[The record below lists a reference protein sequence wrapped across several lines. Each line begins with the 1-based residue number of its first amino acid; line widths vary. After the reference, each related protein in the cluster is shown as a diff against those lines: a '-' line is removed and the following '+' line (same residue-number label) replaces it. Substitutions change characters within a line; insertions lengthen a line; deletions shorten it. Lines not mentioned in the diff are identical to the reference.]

1 MLINQDFAL
10 TRAKCLGG
18 SDIGAILG
26 LSKWRSPVDV
36 WMEKT
41 GRYTQTLNSLP
52 LRFGSFAESF
62 IATEYEQAT
71 NTSLVIHEPAVIHP
85 QYSYLQGHI
94 DRFICSGLLFNDLG
108 QLQASKVLECKTAN
122 VFSQSEWGDI
132 GTDQVPMPYLVQCL
146 WYLML
151 TGLEQADLAVLLGNA
166 DFRIYEIHRDLEL
179 EEMLLSKAVQFWENH
194 VLADKPPPAKS
205 ETDLRTLF
213 PKSVGKEVEASSG
226 SCDLIKK
233 LQELNQQIDHY
244 ENEISNIKQNIMNQ
258 MQEAEILTYQGQ
270 VLATWKSPKA
280 STRLDAKKL
289 EKEHPEIIQAYQ
301 MPVTNSRRLI
311 IKELS

>member
-1 MLINQDFAL
+1 MLNNQDFASM
-10 TRAKCLGG
+10 RAQCLGG

-41 GRYTQTLNSLP
+41 GRHVHTLNSLP

-62 IATEYEQAT
+62 IASEYEQAT
-71 NTSLVIHEPAVIHP
+71 NTSLVIHEPAIIHP
-85 QYSYLQGHI
+85 QYTYLQGHI
-94 DRFICSGLLFNDLG
+94 DRFVCSGPLFNESG
-108 QLQASKVLECKTAN
+108 HLQASKVLECKTAN
-122 VFSQSEWGDI
+122 VFSQSEWGDM

-166 DFRIYEIHRDLEL
+166 DFRIYEIHRDWEL
-179 EEMLLSKAVQFWENH
+179 EEMLLDKAIHFWEKH
-194 VLADKPPPAKS
+194 VLEDRSPPAKTES
-205 ETDLRTLF
+205 DLRNLF
-213 PKSVGKEVEASSG
+213 PRSTGKQVEASSN

-233 LQELNQQIDHY
+233 LKELNQQINHF
-244 ENEISNIKQNIMNQ
+244 EEEVSVIKQNIMMQ
-258 MQEAEILTYQGQ
+258 MQEAETLTYQGQ
-270 VLATWKSPKA
+270 ILATWKSPKP

-289 EKEHPEIIQAYQ
+289 EKDHPEIIQAYQ
-301 MPVTNSRRLI
+301 MPVANSRRLV